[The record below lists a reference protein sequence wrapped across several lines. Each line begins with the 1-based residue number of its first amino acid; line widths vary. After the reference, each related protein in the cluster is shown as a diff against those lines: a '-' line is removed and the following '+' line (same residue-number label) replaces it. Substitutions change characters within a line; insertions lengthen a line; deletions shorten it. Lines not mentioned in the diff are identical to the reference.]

1 MRGVV
6 DAVGAMICVPSA
18 PQRVVALQ
26 EGDIDGLLA
35 LGVEPIGATNGR
47 GQMTPPRY
55 LDDHLPEDAVS
66 VGAFFR
72 PNLEIILELAPDLIL
87 FAGFSDPD
95 VLAQLNAIAPV
106 YNTATFAEDWRTQ
119 FIRVGDAMNMGAEA
133 NAFLADYDARVAA
146 LGANL
151 GDAGDEMFIV
161 GRWTAEGPQIMAP
174 STFSSR
180 ILIDVGLQLPTEIPE
195 LQQGHPH
202 SAPLSLE

>member
-1 MRGVV
+1 MT
-6 DAVGAMICVPSA
+6 ICVPDA

-55 LDDHLPEDAVS
+55 LDDHLPADVVS

-72 PNLEIILELAPDLIL
+72 PNLEVVLGLQPDLIL
-87 FAGFSDPD
+87 FAGYSNPD

-119 FIRVGDAMNMGAEA
+119 FLRVGAAMNMGAEA
-133 NAFLADYDARVAA
+133 DAFLADYDARVAA

-161 GRWTAEGPQIMAP
+161 GRWTAEGPQIMGAVD
-174 STFSSR
+174 F
-180 ILIDVGLQLPTEIPE
+180 LQP
-195 LQQGHPH
+195 HPDRCGP
-202 SAPLSLE
+202 AAAGRNPRAAAGPPALSPAQSGIGRHYRC